1 MTRSGA
7 KKRRRIEK
15 AVLFGVMYG
24 APSVTSVTREQADE
38 ILRTL
43 FGENAGRKEE
53 THGKKERS

>member
-1 MTRSGA
+1 MARSVA
-7 KKRRRIEK
+7 EKRRRIEK
-15 AVLFGVMYG
+15 AVLFGYLYG
-24 APSVTSVTREQADE
+24 ASNVTKEQSDE